1 MSNTTANSGRPR
13 RRAERQAG
21 PPVEDAQPT
30 KAKSSSSTTAQP
42 VVSKT
47 TEKAETTPAVAV
59 ESSVTEVAVAVDG
72 GSAEKPAEATDT
84 VRAGAIDFSKTSD
97 AVEPVSDESP
107 TVVSVATDAAGSEDS
122 ADADDS
128 ADVETKAKAGSKFR
142 ALGRVGMAAAV
153 VAVISALVL
162 AGSGG
167 VFFYHQHQ
175 ANALHERRAEY
186 IQVAK
191 QTVINLS
198 TMKDGTADQDIDRI
212 LSVVSGDLK
221 AEYAQNRDLYKQIFQ
236 QIKVQSNG
244 QVLAAAI
251 EDEGPD
257 SAHVLVLGQQTV
269 TNASSNQP
277 QLKDYRFRVT
287 VTKDGSGNVTA
298 SKLEFVA

>member
-30 KAKSSSSTTAQP
+30 KAEFSASTP
-42 VVSKT
+42 VQAAAAKA
-47 TEKAETTPAVAV
+47 TEKAETPVVEV
-59 ESSVTEVAVAVDG
+59 ESTVAEIAVAVDG
-72 GSAEKPAEATDT
+72 GSADAADSIDAATVKVD
-84 VRAGAIDFSKTSD
+84 AIDLSKAADPADTTSVD
-97 AVEPVSDESP
+97 TAE
-107 TVVSVATDAAGSEDS
+107 TVSVAAAVGAD
-122 ADADDS
+122 DADDT
-128 ADVETKAKAGSKFR
+128 AEAKSESKSRSRFR

-221 AEYAQNRDLYKQIFQ
+221 AEYSQNRDLYKQIFQ

-244 QVLAAAI
+244 SVLAAAI

-269 TNASSNQP
+269 TNAASNQP

-287 VTKDGSGNVTA
+287 VTKDGNGNVTA